1 MVDAYPDA
9 CRLQARRAHILG
21 GSTMATDTSG
31 FDEGNEQEQEQEQ
44 EQGPE
49 GRGVGGFAVGVI
61 FGAFLGAG
69 IALLFAPERGE
80 KTRRTLR
87 RRLRSLR
94 DEAGDQLERAG
105 KRTGR
110 DLLRRRR
117 RLEAGLERA
126 ASRAKDVF

>member
-1 MVDAYPDA
+1 MVDGFTDA
-9 CRLQARRAHILG
+9 SRLQARRAHIPG
-21 GSTMATDTSG
+21 GWTMATDTSG
-31 FDEGNEQEQEQEQ
+31 FDEGNEQTE
-44 EQGPE
+44 GPE
-49 GRGVGGFAVGVI
+49 TRGLGGFAVGVI

-80 KTRRTLR
+80 KTRRRLR
-87 RRLRSLR
+87 HRLRSLR

-117 RLEAGLERA
+117 RLEAGLGRA
-126 ASRAKDVF
+126 AARARDAL

>member
-1 MVDAYPDA
+1 
-9 CRLQARRAHILG
+9 
-21 GSTMATDTSG
+21 MATDTSG
-31 FDEGNEQEQEQEQ
+31 FDEGNEQERA
-44 EQGPE
+44 PE
-49 GRGVGGFAVGVI
+49 GGGGGGGLGGFAVGVV

-80 KTRRTLR
+80 KTRRRLR
-87 RRLRSLR
+87 HRLRSLR
-94 DEAGDQLERAG
+94 DEAGDHLERVG

>member
-1 MVDAYPDA
+1 
-9 CRLQARRAHILG
+9 
-21 GSTMATDTSG
+21 MATDENG
-31 FDEGNEQEQEQEQ
+31 FDEEDQR

-69 IALLFAPERGE
+69 IALLFAPERGD
-80 KTRRTLR
+80 KTRRRLR
-87 RRLRSLR
+87 HRLRSLR
-94 DEAGDQLERAG
+94 DEAGNQLERAG

-117 RLEAGLERA
+117 QLEAGVERA
-126 ASRAKDVF
+126 VSRARDAL